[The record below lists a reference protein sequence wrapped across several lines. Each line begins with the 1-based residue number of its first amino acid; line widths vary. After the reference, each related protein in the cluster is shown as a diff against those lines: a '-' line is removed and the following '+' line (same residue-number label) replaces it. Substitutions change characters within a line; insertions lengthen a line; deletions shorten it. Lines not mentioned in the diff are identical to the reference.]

1 MGVNVDFKKDL
12 FLLFCSL
19 LFYLAFIL
27 LNISQDSDARENQTF
42 NDYDTPPEIC
52 NNIYEDRIFK
62 DESGHETLRCV
73 KLGIPELTIYSKNCK
88 ELNLKSDYPLKEC

>member
-1 MGVNVDFKKDL
+1 MVVNVDFKRDA

-19 LFYLAFIL
+19 LFYLAFL
-27 LNISQDSDARENQTF
+27 FLNIAQDSDARENQSF

-62 DESGHETLRCV
+62 DESGHEILRCV
-73 KLGIPELTIYSKNCK
+73 KLGIPEITIYPKTCQ
-88 ELNLKSDYPLKEC
+88 ELKFISDYPLKEC